1 MCARNKNY
9 LSEPTKRPCNNRDH
23 ILSWQTNY
31 CFWFLSSSSVCLY
44 VVKLCQFHLFST
56 YKKAGKICRSWYA
69 AWANPGKIAGTDPQ
83 SQRSRSVYH
92 SDITLYYI
100 KIYNK
105 NTVNIKG
112 ELLFS
117 PRVWIRSIGERKIT
131 LTCNKGCF
139 F

>member
-44 VVKLCQFHLFST
+44 VGKLSYANFTSFPRTKRQVKFAGADLQLEPILVKLQELIRNLNDLDQFIIL
-56 YKKAGKICRSWYA
+56 IL
-69 AWANPGKIAGTDPQ
+69 
-83 SQRSRSVYH
+83 
-92 SDITLYYI
+92 LYI
-100 KIYNK
+100 ISKIYNK

-112 ELLFS
+112 ELIFKWNFLLGF
-117 PRVWIRSIGERKIT
+117 GLEALEKER
-131 LTCNKGCF
+131 
-139 F
+139 

>member
-1 MCARNKNY
+1 MPI
-9 LSEPTKRPCNNRDH
+9 SP
-23 ILSWQTNY
+23 
-31 CFWFLSSSSVCLY
+31 
-44 VVKLCQFHLFST
+44 LFT
-56 YKKAGKICRSWYA
+56 YKKAGKICRSWSA

-112 ELLFS
+112 ELIFKWNYFLLGF
-117 PRVWIRSIGERKIT
+117 GLEALEKER
-131 LTCNKGCF
+131 
-139 F
+139 

>member
-23 ILSWQTNY
+23 TLSWQTNY

-44 VVKLCQFHLFST
+44 VGKLSYANFTSFPRTKRQVKF
-56 YKKAGKICRSWYA
+56 A

-83 SQRSRSVYH
+83 SQRS
-92 SDITLYYI
+92 IMIFKTLYYI

-112 ELLFS
+112 ELLFK
-117 PRVWIRSIGERKIT
+117 WNYFLHGFGIEALEKER
-131 LTCNKGCF
+131 
-139 F
+139 

>member
-44 VVKLCQFHLFST
+44 VGKLSYANFTSFPRTKRQVKFAGADLQLEPILVKLQELIRNLNDLLW
-56 YKKAGKICRSWYA
+56 YK
-69 AWANPGKIAGTDPQ
+69 
-83 SQRSRSVYH
+83 
-92 SDITLYYI
+92 TLYYI

-112 ELLFS
+112 ELLFK
-117 PRVWIRSIGERKIT
+117 WNYFLHGFGIEALEKER
-131 LTCNKGCF
+131 
-139 F
+139 

>member
-23 ILSWQTNY
+23 TLSWQTNY

-44 VVKLCQFHLFST
+44 VGKLSYANFTSFLR
-56 YKKAGKICRSWYA
+56 KICRSWFA
-69 AWANPGKIAGTDPQ
+69 AWANPGKIAVTDPQ

-112 ELLFS
+112 ELIFKWNFLLGF
-117 PRVWIRSIGERKIT
+117 GLEALEKER
-131 LTCNKGCF
+131 
-139 F
+139 